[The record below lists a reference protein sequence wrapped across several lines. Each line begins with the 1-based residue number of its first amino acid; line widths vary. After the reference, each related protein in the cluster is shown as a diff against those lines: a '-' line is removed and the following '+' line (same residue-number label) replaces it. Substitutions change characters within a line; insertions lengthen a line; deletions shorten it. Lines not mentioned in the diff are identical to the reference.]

1 MYKWHYNLVI
11 HNNYTKQSQ
20 SRPHYVWAVV
30 TLLVTA
36 DTNLIVATHHG
47 LILKTNLP
55 LSTEYPLISPFWE
68 ICHTLY
74 RLCSGWIYIPPPSQS
89 ESSVS
94 PCPSLAQTPLVLS
107 PIYQVHQC
115 FMCPVAH
122 QRAAQMSCLSS
133 LCWGRLSKQ
142 GPPFHP
148 PGKDLSPLVFYSMM
162 LFQRNVWC
170 LRSPW
175 GKKTIPISLPVLY
188 ITLLE

>member
-115 FMCPVAH
+115 FMCPVAQ
-122 QRAAQMSCLSS
+122 QRAAQLAPFSPSAYAGS
-133 LCWGRLSKQ
+133 ASKALLL
-142 GPPFHP
+142 P
-148 PGKDLSPLVFYSMM
+148 PGMDLSPIVF
-162 LFQRNVWC
+162 FQRNVWR
-170 LRSPW
+170 LRSPR
-175 GKKTIPISLPVLY
+175 GKKTLPSGPPVP
-188 ITLLE
+188 